1 MKLNYNYLITF
12 KKKKKKK
19 KTSHVGGWK
28 DTVARSLQL
37 SWSRLSLKYCKVYN
51 ISDID

>member
-12 KKKKKKK
+12 KKKKK
-19 KTSHVGGWK
+19 TSHGGGWK
-28 DTVARSLQL
+28 DTVVRSLQL